1 MRDASYEFLKRLLST
16 PGPSGNEGAAAGV
29 WREEARGFAEV
40 RGDRMG
46 NSFATLNAGG
56 SPKVMLSG
64 HIDEIGVI
72 VTHIDEKGLVR
83 FSGVGGWDPQ
93 VLVGQRVRL
102 QTQSGEVV
110 GVVGKKAIHVM
121 EPEERKKVSDI
132 KSLWIDIGAKD
143 ADEAKGIVRVGDAG
157 VVDQDL
163 LELPNDRIASR
174 ALDNRMGAF
183 VVLEAL
189 RLLSEEEG
197 VNAEVVAVA
206 SVQEEIGLYGA
217 RGAAFGLDPD
227 AAIAVDV
234 THATDTP
241 GVSKNENGDHALG
254 SGPVIKR
261 ATNLS
266 PIVSEGLIAAAE
278 EAGISYTLEADSRST
293 GTDADAIQ
301 FTRAGIATGLVSVP
315 NRYMHSPNEMVDL
328 GDLEECARLI
338 SVYIKGLG
346 RTRTSSASVNERAAS
361 GPHPWSRPRFC
372 SRSSFSGPTSRR

>member
-1 MRDASYEFLKRLLST
+1 
-16 PGPSGNEGAAAGV
+16 
-29 WREEARGFAEV
+29 
-40 RGDRMG
+40 
-46 NSFATLNAGG
+46 
-56 SPKVMLSG
+56 MLSG
-64 HIDEIGVI
+64 HIDEIGLM
-72 VTHIDEKGLVR
+72 VTHIDEKGLLR
-83 FSGVGGWDPQ
+83 FTGVGGWDPQ

-102 QTQSGEVV
+102 QTENGEVV
-110 GVVGKKAIHVM
+110 GVIGKKAIHVM
-121 EPEERKKVSDI
+121 EPEERKKVSEI
-132 KSLWIDIGAKD
+132 KSLWIDVGAKD
-143 ADEAKGIVRVGDAG
+143 ADEAKGMVRIGDVG

-163 LELPNDRIASR
+163 LELPNGRIASR
-174 ALDNRMGAF
+174 SLDNRMGAF

-197 VNAEVVAVA
+197 VGAEVVAVA

-266 PIVSEGLIAAAE
+266 PVVSEGLIAAAE
-278 EAGISYTLEADSRST
+278 GADIAYTLEADSRST

-301 FTRAGIATGLVSVP
+301 FTRAGIATGLVSAP
-315 NRYMHSPNEMVDL
+315 NRYMHSPNEIVDL
-328 GDLEECARLI
+328 GDLENCARLI
-338 SVYIKGLG
+338 SSYIKGLD
-346 RTRTSSASVNERAAS
+346 ASTDFVR
-361 GPHPWSRPRFC
+361 
-372 SRSSFSGPTSRR
+372 

>member
-16 PGPSGNEGAAAGV
+16 PGPSGNEGAAARV
-29 WREEARGFAEV
+29 WREEAGGFAEV

-46 NSFATLNAGG
+46 NSFATLNPGG
-56 SPKVMLSG
+56 TPKVMLCG
-64 HIDEIGVI
+64 HIDEIGLI

-83 FSGVGGWDPQ
+83 FTSVGGWDPQ
-93 VLVGQRVRL
+93 VLVGQRVRI
-102 QTQSGEVV
+102 QASDGEVM
-110 GVVGKKAIHVM
+110 GAIGKKAIHVM
-121 EPEERKKVSDI
+121 EPEERKKVSEI
-132 KSLWIDIGAKD
+132 KSLWIDIGARD
-143 ADEAKGIVRVGDAG
+143 GDEAKGMVRVGDLG

-163 LELPNDRIASR
+163 LELPNGRIASR
-174 ALDNRMGAF
+174 SLDNRMGAF

-197 VNAEVVAVA
+197 VNADIVAVA

-261 ATNLS
+261 ASNLS
-266 PIVSEGLIAAAE
+266 PIVSDGLIAAAE
-278 EAGISYTLEADSRST
+278 EAGIGYTLEADARST

-301 FTRAGIATGLVSVP
+301 FTRAGIATGLVSAP
-315 NRYMHSPNEMVDL
+315 NRYMHSPNEIVDL
-328 GDLEECARLI
+328 GDLENCARLI
-338 SVYIKGLG
+338 SLYVKGLDPDTDFV
-346 RTRTSSASVNERAAS
+346 R
-361 GPHPWSRPRFC
+361 
-372 SRSSFSGPTSRR
+372 

>member
-1 MRDASYEFLKRLLST
+1 MRDASYEFLKKLLST
-16 PGPSGNEGAAAGV
+16 PGPSGNEGVAARI
-29 WREEARGFAEV
+29 WREEAEAFAEV

-64 HIDEIGVI
+64 HIDEIGVM
-72 VTHIDEKGLVR
+72 VTHVDDKGLLR
-83 FSGVGGWDPQ
+83 FTGVGGWDPQ

-102 QTQSGEVV
+102 QTQDGEVA
-110 GVVGKKAIHVM
+110 GVIGKKAIHVM

-143 ADEAKGIVRVGDAG
+143 ADEAKGMVRVGDVG

-174 ALDNRMGAF
+174 SLDNRMGAF

-197 VNAEVVAVA
+197 VEAEVVAVA

-217 RGAAFGLDPD
+217 RGAAYGLDPD

-266 PIVSEGLIAAAE
+266 PIVSDGLIAAAE

-301 FTRAGIATGLVSVP
+301 FTRAGIATGLVSAP
-315 NRYMHSPNEMVDL
+315 NRYMHSPNEIVDL
-328 GDLEECARLI
+328 GDLENCARLI

-346 RTRTSSASVNERAAS
+346 ADTDFVR
-361 GPHPWSRPRFC
+361 
-372 SRSSFSGPTSRR
+372 

>member
-16 PGPSGNEGAAAGV
+16 PGPSGNEGAAAKI
-29 WREEARGFAEV
+29 WREEAKGFAEV

-56 SPKVMLSG
+56 LPKVMLSG
-64 HIDEIGVI
+64 HIDEIGLM
-72 VTHIDEKGLVR
+72 VTHIDEKGLLR
-83 FSGVGGWDPQ
+83 FTGVGGWDPQ

-102 QTQSGEVV
+102 QAENGEVV
-110 GVVGKKAIHVM
+110 GVIGKKAIHVM
-121 EPEERKKVSDI
+121 EPEERKKVSEI
-132 KSLWIDIGAKD
+132 KSLWIDVGAKD
-143 ADEAKGIVRVGDAG
+143 ADEAKGMVRIGDVG

-163 LELPNDRIASR
+163 LELPNGRIASR
-174 ALDNRMGAF
+174 SLDNRMGAF

-197 VNAEVVAVA
+197 VGAEVVAVA

-266 PIVSEGLIAAAE
+266 PVVSEGLIAAAE
-278 EAGISYTLEADSRST
+278 GADIAYTLEADSRST

-301 FTRAGIATGLVSVP
+301 FTRAGIATGLVSAP
-315 NRYMHSPNEMVDL
+315 NRYMHSPNEIVDL
-328 GDLEECARLI
+328 GDLENCARLI
-338 SVYIKGLG
+338 SAYIKGLD
-346 RTRTSSASVNERAAS
+346 ASTDFVR
-361 GPHPWSRPRFC
+361 
-372 SRSSFSGPTSRR
+372 